1 MIPIPPAFAIA
12 IAIADSVT
20 VSIAEETNGT
30 AIVMFLVKRVDVSTS
45 DGTTSDASGKRRT
58 SS

>member
-1 MIPIPPAFAIA
+1 MIPMPPALAIA

-20 VSIAEETNGT
+20 VSIAEEIKGISNW
-30 AIVMFLVKRVDVSTS
+30 IERVRKVFVSTS
-45 DGTTSDASGKRRT
+45 EGTTSDASGSRRT

>member
-1 MIPIPPAFAIA
+1 MIPIPPAFAMA

-20 VSIAEETNGT
+20 VSMADETRGT
-30 AIVMFLVKRVDVSTS
+30 AIWISRVSWVTVLTS
-45 DGTTSDASGKRRT
+45 DGTTSDASGRRST

>member
-1 MIPIPPAFAIA
+1 MIPIPPALAIA

-20 VSIAEETNGT
+20 VSIADEIKGISNWIE
-30 AIVMFLVKRVDVSTS
+30 RVRKVLVSTS
-45 DGTTSDASGKRRT
+45 EGTTSDASGSRST

>member
-1 MIPIPPAFAIA
+1 MIPIPPALAMA

-20 VSIAEETNGT
+20 VSIADEIKGISNWIE
-30 AIVMFLVKRVDVSTS
+30 RVRKVFVSTS
-45 DGTTSDASGKRRT
+45 EGTTSDASGSRRT